1 MSIVVFLIQQFI
13 ELVLS
18 HPPSSLLQD
27 INGKWRVEKVKKF
40 SLPEEY
46 EDSEI
51 SEVAD
56 LLERNNQTVKFFTHQ
71 HLRYLFD
78 DNKGQYVL
86 LRYLKLWITLY
97 STCFLKV
104 KQVTGSALC
113 KLEPL
118 IGVYMVLG
126 MHMIRDGVYICL
138 FSIVPYML

>member
-1 MSIVVFLIQQFI
+1 M
-13 ELVLS
+13 
-18 HPPSSLLQD
+18 
-27 INGKWRVEKVKKF
+27 
-40 SLPEEY
+40 
-46 EDSEI
+46 
-51 SEVAD
+51 AD

-86 LRYLKLWITLY
+86 LRYLKLWIIT
-97 STCFLKV
+97 THFTVHVFFWIKV

-126 MHMIRDGVYICL
+126 MPIIRGGVYTCL
-138 FSIVPYML
+138 VPYML